1 VSDINNAGIFLVQTL
16 VGFFLLILLLRLLL
30 QWAQADFYNPIVQ
43 ALVKITQ
50 PFIVILQPL
59 LPTIAH
65 INLAVLSLAIAV
77 QLLIMVAVLLLYSY
91 ALPSLF
97 QLLAWSLVGLLSQTM
112 DIYFFA
118 ILVTIILSWLAPNS
132 FHPGAL
138 LLRQLTQ
145 PVLAKARSMLPA
157 FGGLDFSPI
166 LIFIAINLV
175 DMLIIQKLVTILAM
189 PAGIVP
195 GL

>member
-1 VSDINNAGIFLVQTL
+1 
-16 VGFFLLILLLRLLL
+16 
-30 QWAQADFYNPIVQ
+30 
-43 ALVKITQ
+43 
-50 PFIVILQPL
+50 
-59 LPTIAH
+59 
-65 INLAVLSLAIAV
+65 
-77 QLLIMVAVLLLYSY
+77 
-91 ALPSLF
+91 
-97 QLLAWSLVGLLSQTM
+97 M

-138 LLRQLTQ
+138 LLRQLTE